1 MKRVLV
7 AIGVVLA
14 LITGVLASTAT
25 ATLSTHPP
33 LTASQQAQIRA
44 LDVQI
49 ATARKS
55 VSGWRTW
62 LRGWSQR
69 IDRAELHLAQAHAV
83 ADTTVVSESR
93 ITALRAHV
101 ASVLD
106 SQYAVTAMQQLT
118 GWQTH
123 VQTLLAERS
132 AIMNGMI
139 VGQLQPGAPI
149 SYEQWAGQLL
159 GKLGDPACSENVTAL
174 VTWQA
179 AESTAARFN
188 PLATTHDMP
197 GSTSMNPV
205 GVRNY
210 ASLGQGL
217 DATVETLQNGSPTYG
232 YTSILDSLA
241 ACASADQTVAAVNAS
256 SWCSGCAFGGYVTNL
271 LPIVR
276 SDYRTY
282 ARRVVSAG

>member
-14 LITGVLASTAT
+14 LMTGVLASTAG
-25 ATLSTHPP
+25 ATIGTHPP
-33 LTASQQAQIRA
+33 LTANQQTQIRA

-49 ATARKS
+49 ATARKAL
-55 VSGWRTW
+55 SGWRTW

-83 ADTTVVSESR
+83 ADTVVSESR

-132 AIMNGMI
+132 AIVNGMI
-139 VGQLQPGAPI
+139 VAPLQPGAPI
-149 SYEQWAGQLL
+149 TYEQWAGQLL
-159 GKLGDPACSENVTAL
+159 GRLGAPACSENVTAL

-188 PLATTHDMP
+188 PLATTHEMP
-197 GSTSMNPV
+197 GSTSMNSV

-232 YTSILDSLA
+232 YGWILDSLA

-271 LPIVR
+271 LPTVR

-282 ARRVVSAG
+282 ARRVVSVG